1 MTLCIS
7 FVCKQAD
14 YCYLMLSVLPD
25 QTLEFV
31 ALSTRFTLPNFGFW
45 ASQADAARPGP
56 IRYHHGAWHLWLLR
70 TQIRSSDV
78 STTIWSVRHADL
90 VPNQVY

>member
-25 QTLEFV
+25 QTLEFI

-56 IRYHHGAWHLWLLR
+56 YTLPPWCLAPLA
-70 TQIRSSDV
+70 TSN
-78 STTIWSVRHADL
+78 
-90 VPNQVY
+90 PNTL